1 MDYTKDI
8 QLALL
13 YIENN
18 LTGDLSSKEIAK
30 KAGMSE
36 FHFQRVFKKQLG
48 MGVYKYLQKRRMAH
62 ASLLLLKSELKIIEI
77 ALISGFSSQEAFSRV
92 FKSYY
97 QLPPRQYRIQFK
109 NFFRGNQKMCETKIN
124 GWLLSGNNFDKYEVT
139 IDQMNFHS
147 GNQSVK
153 MSQTES
159 LYTNDWNYYSSV
171 LDVSQEAEVLNFGFL
186 LQGKGTLWA
195 DDFCLE
201 IVPNDIQTTE
211 FNSEQY
217 YPTEPQNLSFSE

>member
-1 MDYTKDI
+1 
-8 QLALL
+8 
-13 YIENN
+13 
-18 LTGDLSSKEIAK
+18 
-30 KAGMSE
+30 
-36 FHFQRVFKKQLG
+36 
-48 MGVYKYLQKRRMAH
+48 MAH

-109 NFFRGNQKMCETKIN
+109 NFLGESKMCETKIN

-153 MSQTES
+153 
-159 LYTNDWNYYSSV
+159 
-171 LDVSQEAEVLNFGFL
+171 
-186 LQGKGTLWA
+186 
-195 DDFCLE
+195 
-201 IVPNDIQTTE
+201 
-211 FNSEQY
+211 
-217 YPTEPQNLSFSE
+217 